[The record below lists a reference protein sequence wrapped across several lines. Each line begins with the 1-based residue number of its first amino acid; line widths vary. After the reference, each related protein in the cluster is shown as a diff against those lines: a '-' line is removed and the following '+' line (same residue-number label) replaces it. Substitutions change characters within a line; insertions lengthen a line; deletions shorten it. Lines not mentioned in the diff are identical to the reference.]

1 MRSGVVAIAVTIGC
15 GAPVQ
20 MPALPEL
27 APPFQDPVFL
37 ERTAMLHATLERNS
51 IKLDPPPLVGTCKD
65 GNEDRHCARCE
76 VATSMDG
83 LDPDLLDR
91 VAIAISAYPAPLLTV
106 MGIEHIALCKRIRYV
121 GKDEGPGG
129 LADIGAHRLLISV
142 EYFAE
147 EAAPRSFIVEQ
158 IVHHELFHL
167 LDHAQLG
174 DQFMGDP
181 EWATLKPPGFEYR
194 DPAATTTRQP
204 GFVNAYATTD
214 EAEDRA
220 SVYEYLMA
228 RPDALCEIAATDPIV
243 QAKVAMIWLRVAA
256 ITGDAFLR
264 KHAPCVDWVSREL
277 GPQPAT
283 TGPRKSWP
291 KVRLDDR

>member
-1 MRSGVVAIAVTIGC
+1 MRIGLAALAVAIGC

-20 MPALPEL
+20 VPALPEM

-51 IKLDPPPLVGTCKD
+51 IKLDPPPVIDTCD
-65 GNEDRHCARCE
+65 DASEDLRCSRCE
-76 VATSMDG
+76 VATGMDG
-83 LDPDLLDR
+83 IDPDLLDR
-91 VAIAISAYPAPLLTV
+91 VAIAISAYPAVLLTA
-106 MGIEHIALCKRIRYV
+106 MAIEHIALCKQIRYL
-121 GKDEGPGG
+121 GKETGPGG
-129 LADIGAHRLLISV
+129 QADLDTHRLLISV
-142 EYFAE
+142 EYFTAD
-147 EAAPRSFIVEQ
+147 AAPRSITVEE

-174 DQFMGDP
+174 DNFMGDP

-194 DPAATTTRQP
+194 DPAVMTTRQP

-220 SVYEYLMA
+220 SVYQFLMA
-228 RPDALCEIAATDPIV
+228 RPDTLCEIAQADPIV

-283 TGPRKSWP
+283 GPRTSWP